1 VIVND
6 KKPLFNDSADK
17 AQRAAGMKPKAGDIS
32 EDWEV
37 VEHDDADEYAEAVSA
52 SGKVTRSVT
61 TGIQ

>member
-1 VIVND
+1 
-6 KKPLFNDSADK
+6 
-17 AQRAAGMKPKAGDIS
+17 MKPKSDDIS